1 MSTLASLRSLFS
13 TTLLT
18 LVALT
23 ATASGFAAE
32 EDASPLPLKK
42 VVLFSSSVGYFE
54 HLGQV
59 EGNQKV
65 EMKFNIENINDLL
78 KSMVLQDAG
87 GGRIATVTY
96 GSQDPISRTL
106 KTFAIDLT
114 RRPSLADLLSQI
126 RGHRVQV
133 ETPSTIVG
141 VVVGVERRR
150 VQVGTDQVL
159 DVEVL
164 NLKTATGL
172 RSVPLSNIAETR
184 LLDEKLDREFQ
195 QALDLLASAHSADKK
210 TVTLDCRGQGQR
222 PVRVGYIQEFPIW
235 KTSYRLVLKDGE
247 APFLQGWAIVENT
260 TEQDWTDVQL
270 TLVSGRPI
278 SFVMD
283 LYQPLYLERPLV
295 VPELFASLR
304 PRTYDQ
310 DLAEREE
317 DFRALAGTTGKPI
330 RRPEQSAGMGGFGGG
345 FAGGG
350 GFGGPGRPAVTS
362 VVPAMDT
369 ALDLQQ
375 GVASVAGAEDVGE
388 LFRYVIQTPVSLPR
402 QQSAMLP
409 IVNDSVKGEKV
420 SIYNP
425 EVHGKHPLN
434 GLKMTNSTDL
444 HLMQGPITVFDG
456 GEYAGDARIDDLQPG
471 TERLI
476 SYALD
481 LDTEVAQQRTNEV
494 QQLVSVRI
502 AKGTLMTS
510 HKLTRTNEYVV
521 KNSGSSAKKVLI
533 EQPPDTPWELVSP
546 KEPAEKTRGL
556 YRFAVQ
562 AEPGKPTTLI
572 VAEEQ
577 VIQQKVAVTSISNDD
592 VVIYLN
598 AKVVSPVVKAAIGE
612 VVQRKQALANVATH
626 RAQLEQQISEID
638 REQARIRQNMA
649 QLERTSELYV
659 RYVKKFTD
667 QEGQIETLREQ
678 IAKLKADETEKRMA
692 LDTFLLELD
701 VQ

>member
-1 MSTLASLRSLFS
+1 MSTFVSRRSLLFS
-13 TTLLT
+13 C
-18 LVALT
+18 ALSFVSLS
-23 ATASGFAAE
+23 AAASGLAAA
-32 EDASPLPLKK
+32 DHAPPLPLKK

-54 HLGQV
+54 HAGQV

-65 EMKFNIENINDLL
+65 EMTFNVENINDLL
-78 KSMVLQDAG
+78 KSMVLQDSG
-87 GGRIATVTY
+87 GGRISTVTY

-114 RRPSLADLLSQI
+114 RPPSLADLLSQI
-126 RGHRVQV
+126 RGHRVQI

-150 VQVGTDQVL
+150 VQVGADQVL

-172 RSVPLSNIAETR
+172 RSVPLTNIAETR

-210 TVTLDCRGQGQR
+210 TVTLDCRGLGQR

-247 APFLQGWAIVENT
+247 PPFLQGWAIVENT
-260 TEQDWTDVQL
+260 TEQDWSDVQL

-310 DLAEREE
+310 DLAAKEE

-330 RRPEQSAGMGGFGGG
+330 RRPEPTGGMGGFGGG
-345 FAGGG
+345 FGGG
-350 GFGGPGRPAVTS
+350 AFGGPGGPAVTS
-362 VVPAMDT
+362 AAPAMEP

-375 GVASVAGAEDVGE
+375 GVSSVAGAEDVGE
-388 LFRYVIQTPVSLPR
+388 LFRYVIQTPVNLPR

-481 LDTEVAQQRTNEV
+481 LDTEVAPQRTDDV

-502 AKGTLMTS
+502 AKGTLLTS
-510 HKLTRTNEYVV
+510 HKLTRTNEYAV
-521 KNSGSSAKKVLI
+521 KNSGSNAKKVLI
-533 EQPPDTPWELVSP
+533 EQPLNAAWELVSP
-546 KEPAEKTRGL
+546 KEPVERTRGL

-562 AEPGKPTTLI
+562 AEPGKSSTLT
-572 VAEEQ
+572 VVEEQ
-577 VIQQKVAVTSISNDD
+577 VIHQQVAVMSLSDDD

-598 AKVVSPVVKAAIGE
+598 AKVVSPAVKAALGE
-612 VVQRKQALANVATH
+612 VIQRKHALADVAN
-626 RAQLEQQISEID
+626 RRKQLEQQIAEID
-638 REQARIRQNMA
+638 KEQTRVRQNMA
-649 QLERTSELYV
+649 QLDRTSELYV

-667 QEGQIETLREQ
+667 QEDQIETLRKQ
-678 IAKLKADETEKRMA
+678 IAQLKADELEKSQA
-692 LDTFLLELD
+692 LDTFLLEMD
-701 VQ
+701 VE